1 LPDYPQVPT
10 AREFGSSVAVE
21 ARFLILGTSA
31 LPPEVAAEFEKAL
44 LEVMSDPA
52 TREAIAAR
60 NLIAASKTGKVLAD
74 ALNVEAD
81 NARAMFR

>member
-1 LPDYPQVPT
+1 MPDYPQVPT

-21 ARFLILGTSA
+21 SRFLILGTSA